1 MSRAFVKEPDD
12 NDAFEELPE
21 KLISE
26 HRNIVTE
33 TGMALIEEEVA
44 RLLSEHANAQAAND
58 RAAIARAARDLR
70 YWSSRRATAEVIPP
84 PPDAETV
91 QFGSTVTL
99 VRDDGRRHIFRVVGE
114 DEANPAQGTLSYV
127 SPLAQ
132 ALLGKAIGDVVTA
145 GSGEAEIITI
155 A

>member
-1 MSRAFVKEPDD
+1 MSRAFVKEPDGSA
-12 NDAFEELPE
+12 AFEELPE

-33 TGMALIEEEVA
+33 NGMALIEKEVA
-44 RLLSEHANAQAAND
+44 RLLSEHAHAQAAND

-70 YWSSRRATAEVIPP
+70 YWSSRRSTAQVLPSP
-84 PPDAETV
+84 TDSETV
-91 QFGSTVTL
+91 QFGSKVTL
-99 VRDDGRRHIFRVVGE
+99 VRDDGRQQIFRIVGE
-114 DEANPAQGTLSYV
+114 DEANPAKGTLSYV

-132 ALLGKAIGDVVTA
+132 ALLGKASGDAVPA
-145 GSGEAEIITI
+145 GSGEAEIISV